1 MIYPHDFEEKI
12 GFREIKLLLKE
23 NCLSSLGSELVD
35 SIAMSKDE
43 RMINEQLS
51 QIVEFRRI
59 EAGMDSFPSMCY
71 LSEPARRC

>member
-51 QIVEFRRI
+51 CH
-59 EAGMDSFPSMCY
+59 D
-71 LSEPARRC
+71 LD